1 MSLVSA
7 YAQTASAPT
16 VRAPGYDAS
25 FMAVSLVATIG
36 MLVSTLVTIVNP
48 QWFMG

>member
-1 MSLVSA
+1 MSVVSA
-7 YAQTASAPT
+7 YAQTASAP
-16 VRAPGYDAS
+16 VARVAGYDAS
-25 FMAVSLVATIG
+25 LMAVSLVATIG